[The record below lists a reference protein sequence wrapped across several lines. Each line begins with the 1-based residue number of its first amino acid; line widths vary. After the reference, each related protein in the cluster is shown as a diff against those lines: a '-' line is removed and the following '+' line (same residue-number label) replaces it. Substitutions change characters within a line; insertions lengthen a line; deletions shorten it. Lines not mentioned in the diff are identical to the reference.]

1 MPQTRFADRRAFTL
15 IELLVVIA
23 IIAILIGLL
32 LPAVQKVREAAA
44 RTTCQ
49 NNLKQIGLACHN
61 YESAIGF
68 LPPSYVLDFASTT
81 APPHLAQG
89 WGQILLPYM
98 EQANLQNL
106 MDMKKS
112 FYDPVNATAV
122 QTPLKLFTCPST
134 PSSDRSYSG
143 SFSVG
148 YPPVAYKAL
157 AGDYAPNDLL
167 NRSNKIY
174 FNLDAASTDPTKY
187 AFGADVRSIM
197 LPILI
202 VPSGP
207 AGAALTKTLN
217 GLGLYVNKNGRTI
230 VSCTDGTS
238 NTQMIAEDA
247 GRPDLWIKGK
257 MIKTGTLNDGGWADL
272 NSEYGLDGAPN
283 SLPANYTDA
292 DVSAY
297 TSGNTCK
304 TADCPCPINCH
315 NNNETYAFHT
325 GGANHVYGDGSVH
338 FIRDSINIRVYAAI
352 ITANGGGTI
361 AEETSPSAD

>member
-1 MPQTRFADRRAFTL
+1 MPRTRLADCRAFTL

-49 NNLKQIGLACHN
+49 NNLKQIGLAAHN
-61 YESAIGF
+61 YESALGY

-112 FYDPVNATAV
+112 FYDPVDATAV

-134 PSSDRSYSG
+134 PSTDRTYSG
-143 SFSVG
+143 NFSVG
-148 YPPVAYKAL
+148 LGTTPYKAL

-197 LPILI
+197 LPII
-202 VPSGP
+202 IFPNNATGT
-207 AGAALTKTLN
+207 ALATTFKA
-217 GLGLYVNKNGRTI
+217 LGLYANKNGRTI

-257 MIKTGTLNDGGWADL
+257 LIQTATRNDGGWADL
-272 NSEYGLDGAPN
+272 NSEFGLDGAPATFP
-283 SLPANYTDA
+283 SNYTTA
-292 DVSAY
+292 DVTAY
-297 TSGNTCK
+297 IGGNTCK
-304 TADCPCPINCH
+304 TTDCPCPINCH

-352 ITANGGGTI
+352 ITATGGGTI